1 MVIHN
6 QMWKLERDSD
16 FFRVFDKNR
25 KIAGYFWPDY
35 GQLVPEDKADQIIEE
50 MHKKHDPISGG
61 FLTVPMVKFGL
72 FDSNEE
78 IDVMLLSSKL
88 DDANARIDVWKE
100 IKKKKQMQHSIQL
113 SHTDQDMLSLTFPI
127 KFQKSIP
134 LDKGPIL
141 DALGSTLDTL
151 SQKGLL

>member
-1 MVIHN
+1 
-6 QMWKLERDSD
+6 MWKLERDSD
-16 FFRVFDKNR
+16 FFRIFDKNHN
-25 KIAGYFWPDY
+25 IAGYFWPDY
-35 GQLVPEDKADQIIEE
+35 GQLVPEDKTDQIIEE
-50 MHKKHDPISGG
+50 MNKNHDPIPGG

-72 FDSNEE
+72 FDSNGE
-78 IDVMLLSSKL
+78 IDVLQLSSKL

-100 IKKKKQMQHSIQL
+100 FLLEKQMQHSIQL

-127 KFQKSIP
+127 KFQKSIS

-141 DALGSTLDTL
+141 DALGPTLNLL